1 MKYILEPMLFA
12 FEQDL
17 TKERLV
23 EYLQELLAL
32 DDWWDRH
39 REDMFVQNTTSDA
52 LWATNYYP
60 MAASLKPLMVK
71 HGIDFIQYGDVNK
84 IIEKMLSKSGRID
97 SLYEAVCGMKS
108 QTLTRP
114 MNVQLKMKR
123 PLELHNELMKL
134 LWHVFMAHVVGGYD
148 EKSFVV
154 ITKGI
159 SDIVSIKYVYEELD
173 EHYELKER
181 IGSSEVNCK
190 DLLEDFLNDTATPFL
205 LWKTALRKD
214 DLDLGIRV
222 AVMQQKGE
230 LDMASVYENYDF
242 VLQNSFYEDY
252 CNGHY
257 QSKDQDIRSTIQSV
271 TDAVT
276 EFNRSAA
283 NFSTALIFVTTEENP
298 PPNLTRLSDYLTPY
312 DVQFFAINFLENAPL
327 TAKKKMYTSTLA
339 EKLSGQSPILVKN
352 LARLELY
359 NHGLE
364 FVRTLLPQFDE
375 RIFVRAVW
383 ECQMQFLMPTLEQIR
398 ERLIRKS
405 ETLLRR
411 ILPKQDEFGT
421 ILEEPLDMELRHL
434 HYYGGKYKIFP
445 AEDWELLEFAY
456 AARND
461 LSHLKKLELWDLE
474 RLFAYAE

>member
-1 MKYILEPMLFA
+1 MLFA

-17 TKERLV
+17 TKEKLV
-23 EYLQELLAL
+23 EYLQELLVL

-39 REDMFVQNTTSDA
+39 RDDMFVQNTASDA
-52 LWATNYYP
+52 LWANNYYP

-114 MNVQLKMKR
+114 MNIQLKINR

-173 EHYELKER
+173 EKYELKER
-181 IGSSEVNCK
+181 IDSSEVNCK

-222 AVMQQKGE
+222 AVLQQKGE
-230 LDMASVYENYDF
+230 PDMASVYANYNF

-252 CNGHY
+252 CDGHY

-276 EFNRSAA
+276 EQNMAKVHAIRTGKNGNDPQLKINDYGAQRRDITTSIKLAYWKKGRELKFA
-283 NFSTALIFVTTEENP
+283 NMREH
-298 PPNLTRLSDYLTPY
+298 D
-312 DVQFFAINFLENAPL
+312 FFEP
-327 TAKKKMYTSTLA
+327 T
-339 EKLSGQSPILVKN
+339 
-352 LARLELY
+352 
-359 NHGLE
+359 
-364 FVRTLLPQFDE
+364 
-375 RIFVRAVW
+375 W
-383 ECQMQFLMPTLEQIR
+383 ET
-398 ERLIRKS
+398 
-405 ETLLRR
+405 
-411 ILPKQDEFGT
+411 
-421 ILEEPLDMELRHL
+421 
-434 HYYGGKYKIFP
+434 
-445 AEDWELLEFAY
+445 
-456 AARND
+456 
-461 LSHLKKLELWDLE
+461 
-474 RLFAYAE
+474 

>member
-1 MKYILEPMLFA
+1 MKYVLEPMLFA

-17 TKERLV
+17 TKEKLV
-23 EYLQELLAL
+23 EYLQELLVL

-39 REDMFVQNTTSDA
+39 RDDMFVQNTASDA
-52 LWATNYYP
+52 LWANNYYP

-114 MNVQLKMKR
+114 MNIQLKINR

-173 EHYELKER
+173 EKYELKER
-181 IGSSEVNCK
+181 IDSSEVNCK

-222 AVMQQKGE
+222 AVLQQKGE
-230 LDMASVYENYDF
+230 PDMASVYANYNF

-252 CNGHY
+252 CDGHY

-276 EFNRSAA
+276 EQNMAKVHAIRTGKNGNDPQLKINDYGAQRRDITTSIKLAYWKKGRELKFA
-283 NFSTALIFVTTEENP
+283 NMREH
-298 PPNLTRLSDYLTPY
+298 D
-312 DVQFFAINFLENAPL
+312 FFEP
-327 TAKKKMYTSTLA
+327 T
-339 EKLSGQSPILVKN
+339 
-352 LARLELY
+352 
-359 NHGLE
+359 
-364 FVRTLLPQFDE
+364 
-375 RIFVRAVW
+375 W
-383 ECQMQFLMPTLEQIR
+383 ET
-398 ERLIRKS
+398 
-405 ETLLRR
+405 
-411 ILPKQDEFGT
+411 
-421 ILEEPLDMELRHL
+421 
-434 HYYGGKYKIFP
+434 
-445 AEDWELLEFAY
+445 
-456 AARND
+456 
-461 LSHLKKLELWDLE
+461 
-474 RLFAYAE
+474 

>member
-1 MKYILEPMLFA
+1 MNMNENIQPLDADDLDSWWRTIPGARRFLNAVFSA
-12 FEQDL
+12 FNKKCALAAQIPAES
-17 TKERLV
+17 V
-23 EYLQELLAL
+23 E
-32 DDWWDRH
+32 
-39 REDMFVQNTTSDA
+39 
-52 LWATNYYP
+52 
-60 MAASLKPLMVK
+60 
-71 HGIDFIQYGDVNK
+71 DFIQALEQKIQRKDANSPIERFNYNRAGDV
-84 IIEKMLSKSGRID
+84 ED
-97 SLYEAVCGMKS
+97 FVEA
-108 QTLTRP
+108 LTVEFAPNFLR
-114 MNVQLKMKR
+114 NFTR
-123 PLELHNELMKL
+123 APLEDLAKQNP
-134 LWHVFMAHVVGGYD
+134 FGGYAAIIIRLE
-148 EKSFVV
+148 EKA
-154 ITKGI
+154 
-159 SDIVSIKYVYEELD
+159 DWL
-173 EHYELKER
+173 
-181 IGSSEVNCK
+181 
-190 DLLEDFLNDTATPFL
+190 
-205 LWKTALRKD
+205 
-214 DLDLGIRV
+214 
-222 AVMQQKGE
+222 
-230 LDMASVYENYDF
+230 
-242 VLQNSFYEDY
+242 
-252 CNGHY
+252 
-257 QSKDQDIRSTIQSV
+257 

-352 LARLELY
+352 LARLELD

-383 ECQMQFLMPTLEQIR
+383 ECQMQFLLPTLEEIR

-411 ILPKQDEFGT
+411 ILPKKDEFGT

>member
-276 EFNRSAA
+276 EQNMAKVHAIRTGKNGNDPQLKINDYGAQRRDITTSIKLAYWKKGREIKFA
-283 NFSTALIFVTTEENP
+283 NMREH
-298 PPNLTRLSDYLTPY
+298 D
-312 DVQFFAINFLENAPL
+312 FFEP
-327 TAKKKMYTSTLA
+327 T
-339 EKLSGQSPILVKN
+339 
-352 LARLELY
+352 
-359 NHGLE
+359 
-364 FVRTLLPQFDE
+364 
-375 RIFVRAVW
+375 W
-383 ECQMQFLMPTLEQIR
+383 ET
-398 ERLIRKS
+398 
-405 ETLLRR
+405 
-411 ILPKQDEFGT
+411 
-421 ILEEPLDMELRHL
+421 
-434 HYYGGKYKIFP
+434 
-445 AEDWELLEFAY
+445 
-456 AARND
+456 
-461 LSHLKKLELWDLE
+461 
-474 RLFAYAE
+474 

>member
-1 MKYILEPMLFA
+1 
-12 FEQDL
+12 
-17 TKERLV
+17 
-23 EYLQELLAL
+23 
-32 DDWWDRH
+32 
-39 REDMFVQNTTSDA
+39 
-52 LWATNYYP
+52 
-60 MAASLKPLMVK
+60 
-71 HGIDFIQYGDVNK
+71 
-84 IIEKMLSKSGRID
+84 
-97 SLYEAVCGMKS
+97 
-108 QTLTRP
+108 

-181 IGSSEVNCK
+181 IDSSEVNCK

-242 VLQNSFYEDY
+242 VLQNSFCEDY

-276 EFNRSAA
+276 EQNMAKVHAIRTGKNGNDPQLKINDYGAQRRDITTSIKLAYWKKGREIKFA
-283 NFSTALIFVTTEENP
+283 NMREH
-298 PPNLTRLSDYLTPY
+298 D
-312 DVQFFAINFLENAPL
+312 FFEP
-327 TAKKKMYTSTLA
+327 T
-339 EKLSGQSPILVKN
+339 
-352 LARLELY
+352 
-359 NHGLE
+359 
-364 FVRTLLPQFDE
+364 
-375 RIFVRAVW
+375 W
-383 ECQMQFLMPTLEQIR
+383 ET
-398 ERLIRKS
+398 
-405 ETLLRR
+405 
-411 ILPKQDEFGT
+411 
-421 ILEEPLDMELRHL
+421 
-434 HYYGGKYKIFP
+434 
-445 AEDWELLEFAY
+445 
-456 AARND
+456 
-461 LSHLKKLELWDLE
+461 
-474 RLFAYAE
+474 

>member
-181 IGSSEVNCK
+181 IDSSEVNCK
-190 DLLEDFLNDTATPFL
+190 DLLEDFLNDTATPFR
-205 LWKTALRKD
+205 LWKTA
-214 DLDLGIRV
+214 
-222 AVMQQKGE
+222 
-230 LDMASVYENYDF
+230 
-242 VLQNSFYEDY
+242 
-252 CNGHY
+252 
-257 QSKDQDIRSTIQSV
+257 
-271 TDAVT
+271 
-276 EFNRSAA
+276 
-283 NFSTALIFVTTEENP
+283 
-298 PPNLTRLSDYLTPY
+298 
-312 DVQFFAINFLENAPL
+312 
-327 TAKKKMYTSTLA
+327 
-339 EKLSGQSPILVKN
+339 
-352 LARLELY
+352 
-359 NHGLE
+359 
-364 FVRTLLPQFDE
+364 
-375 RIFVRAVW
+375 
-383 ECQMQFLMPTLEQIR
+383 
-398 ERLIRKS
+398 
-405 ETLLRR
+405 
-411 ILPKQDEFGT
+411 
-421 ILEEPLDMELRHL
+421 
-434 HYYGGKYKIFP
+434 
-445 AEDWELLEFAY
+445 
-456 AARND
+456 
-461 LSHLKKLELWDLE
+461 
-474 RLFAYAE
+474 

>member
-97 SLYEAVCGMKS
+97 SLYKAVCGMKS

-181 IGSSEVNCK
+181 IDSSEVNCK

-276 EFNRSAA
+276 EQNMAKVHAIRTGKNGNDPQLKINDYGAQRRDITTSIKLAYWKKGREIKFA
-283 NFSTALIFVTTEENP
+283 NMREH
-298 PPNLTRLSDYLTPY
+298 D
-312 DVQFFAINFLENAPL
+312 FFEP
-327 TAKKKMYTSTLA
+327 T
-339 EKLSGQSPILVKN
+339 
-352 LARLELY
+352 
-359 NHGLE
+359 
-364 FVRTLLPQFDE
+364 
-375 RIFVRAVW
+375 W
-383 ECQMQFLMPTLEQIR
+383 ET
-398 ERLIRKS
+398 
-405 ETLLRR
+405 
-411 ILPKQDEFGT
+411 
-421 ILEEPLDMELRHL
+421 
-434 HYYGGKYKIFP
+434 
-445 AEDWELLEFAY
+445 
-456 AARND
+456 
-461 LSHLKKLELWDLE
+461 
-474 RLFAYAE
+474 